1 VVMPLTLAAGIEMA
15 MSAAAKRS
23 SFCEAP
29 RKKMIITCLT
39 N

>member
-1 VVMPLTLAAGIEMA
+1 VVTPLMLAAGIEMA

-29 RKKMIITCLT
+29 RKKKIITCL
-39 N
+39 NN